1 MATGQLQG
9 DVDDLPGA
17 GMPGRGSSMPSRH
30 RRDAAREE
38 LIAPGEPIDVLDD
51 KTEPRLPR

>member
-1 MATGQLQG
+1 
-9 DVDDLPGA
+9 
-17 GMPGRGSSMPSRH
+17 MPSRH